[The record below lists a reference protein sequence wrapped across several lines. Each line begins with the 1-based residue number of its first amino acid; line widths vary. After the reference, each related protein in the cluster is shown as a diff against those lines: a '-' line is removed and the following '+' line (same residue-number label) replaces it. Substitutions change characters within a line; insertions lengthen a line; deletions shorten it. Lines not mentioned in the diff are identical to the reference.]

1 MKRLI
6 LIYIF
11 TLFVDVFAQVPR
23 KARSQGRGEMVVDEP
38 MSKGTLPDRKTA
50 PDEVRGIS
58 YEKDGKK
65 SFVMGDQTK
74 KGLYDQINYSNN
86 SSYIVKNGKLYGI
99 ANKKGEIMVKIEF
112 DSIGADYS
120 TDSGFIA
127 KQKGKY
133 GKITST
139 GEIILPIKYNKIIGG
154 NKDVTLVKNNKNLTQ
169 LIFNKRHK
177 SPIGKIE
184 YAELYQN
191 LTIVKSNGKF
201 GVVNNEIIVPF
212 EYDSIFLPIKD
223 PKHVPIGSINRTFQK
238 IKTPNPLIIHYQSI
252 TCLTLQKNN
261 KFGLI
266 NNEGKIIYPVDNDEV
281 YNSEP
286 FGYYNVKKGNLYG
299 IYFSNSKDK
308 KITEIEFDRI
318 SVDGYGAVMASKNK
332 KMGIFNL
339 GGEQIAP
346 FEYDNDFILQF
357 SGIGY
362 RISKDKK
369 RGIIDQQ
376 GKIIVPTIYDDVST
390 FSWGNGDVFSV
401 KNGEKYGM
409 VNRDGKIIIPVEFRY
424 IEELNDNYLVVSP
437 QRKVGLYDKTGNSI
451 LPVEYNWIMKTAT
464 PNSSILV
471 MNINEYSFNFLDKN
485 NKIILPEDVI
495 EYGYVL
501 DEILLKSPIARD
513 GLMFV
518 KTKNGKYGLLNEI
531 SGTLEV
537 PFIYDEIIQCT
548 NSSEGITYFSVRK
561 GNKYGLINER
571 GEVIIPIKYNA
582 ISLTFANSTAYF
594 TDRSENENNSNDF
607 QVVVA
612 KDKKYGTV
620 NLKDEVVIPF
630 QYSFLQRLSYSGLF
644 KAKTGNQ
651 YQILDKD
658 GNGISKNTFDE
669 VADFELVDENY
680 NRDYMLQSLTFSNGK
695 MRVIDSKGNFVTSE
709 EPMQPHNGYET
720 FDQLKFSLI
729 VALDSKDN
737 KLLKEFV
744 DKIAPS
750 EHILYYLKQNVF
762 DEKTLDININEIKEK
777 YLRDLLTFKYNEWN
791 VDTSVRYSGYNRS
804 SLYVT
809 DYTRYTERYGIVTNT
824 RTTDHAY
831 GDTRFME
838 KLLRNAIKV
847 NGYWISTYFMTRGF
861 DRY

>member
-6 LIYIF
+6 LICVF

-23 KARSQGRGEMVVDEP
+23 KSQSQGRDEIYVDEP
-38 MSKGTLPDRKTA
+38 VKMDAPPMSKTA
-50 PDEVRGIS
+50 ADEVRGIS

-65 SFVMGDQTK
+65 SFVMGDETK

-86 SSYIVKNGKLYGI
+86 SSYIIKNGKLYGI
-99 ANKKGEIMVKIEF
+99 ANKKAEIIVKIEY
-112 DSIGADYS
+112 DSIGVDYS
-120 TDSGFIA
+120 TSNGFIV
-127 KQKGKY
+127 KRKGKY

-139 GEIILPIKYNKIIGG
+139 GEIMLPIEYNKIIGG
-154 NKDVTLVKNNKNLTQ
+154 NQDVTFVKNYKNETQ
-169 LIFNKRHK
+169 LIINGQQK
-177 SPIGKIE
+177 STLEKID

-201 GVVNNEIIVPF
+201 GVVKNEIIVPF

-223 PKHVPIGSINRTFQK
+223 PKHIPIGSNRAIQK
-238 IKTPNPLIIHYQSI
+238 RNTSNPLIRSNQTVS
-252 TCLTLQKNN
+252 CLTLQKNN

-266 NNEGKIIYPVDNDEV
+266 NNEGKIIYPADNDEV
-281 YNSEP
+281 FSAEM
-286 FGYYNVKKGNLYG
+286 FGYYSVKKGNLYG
-299 IYFSNSKDK
+299 IYFLNSKDK
-308 KITEIEFDRI
+308 KTTEIEFDRI
-318 SVDGYGAVMASKNK
+318 SVDGYGAIMASKNK

-339 GGEQIAP
+339 KGEQITP
-346 FEYDNDFILQF
+346 FEYDNEFILQY

-376 GKIIVPTIYDDVST
+376 GKIIVPPIYDDVSPFT
-390 FSWGNGDVFSV
+390 YGNRDFFKV
-401 KNGEKYGM
+401 KNGEKYGI
-409 VNRDGKIIIPVEFRY
+409 VNREGKMVIPLDFEY
-424 IEELNDNYLVVSP
+424 IDDLNDNYLVVSP
-437 QRKVGLYDKTGNSI
+437 QRKVGLYDKNGNCI
-451 LPVEYNWIMKTAT
+451 LPVQYRWITKTASR
-464 PNSSILV
+464 SSTILV
-471 MNINEYSFNFLDKN
+471 FSIDENSFNFLDKN

-513 GLMFV
+513 GLFYV
-518 KTKNGKYGLLNEI
+518 RTKNGKYGMLNEI

-537 PFIYDEIIQCT
+537 PFLYDEIIQCT

-561 GNKYGLINER
+561 GNKYGLINEN
-571 GEVIIPIKYNA
+571 GDVIIPIKYNA

-658 GNGISKNTFDE
+658 GKGIINNTFDE
-669 VADFELVDENY
+669 VADFELVEENY
-680 NRDYMLQSLTFSNGK
+680 NRDFMLQSLTFSNGK
-695 MRVIDSKGNFVTSE
+695 MRVIDNKGNFVGSE
-709 EPMQPHNGYET
+709 IPMQPHNGFET

-729 VALDSKDN
+729 LALDSKDD
-737 KLLKEFV
+737 KLMKEFA

-762 DEKTLDININEIKEK
+762 DEKTLNVNIDYIKEK

-791 VDTSVRYSGYNRS
+791 VDTSSRYSGYNRS

-861 DRY
+861 DR